1 MQYIY
6 YCLSLIFP
14 NSPNFENDARFP
26 FPEWTASLSLKFIRR
41 RWKKTTTKK
50 TKELQPVK
58 TMPAQLTKLKKPP
71 TIFRKIAL
79 ERNQHVQKT

>member
-1 MQYIY
+1 MDSKSFLEIY
-6 YCLSLIFP
+6 
-14 NSPNFENDARFP
+14 
-26 FPEWTASLSLKFIRR
+26 KKKM
-41 RWKKTTTKK
+41 KKTTTKK